1 MICQKAVILF
11 LIPLFSSVDASNR
24 NRIPN
29 FMKLINLLSVEIAGH
44 FRDLGSL
51 AKEHSISATDTP
63 QGT

>member
-29 FMKLINLLSVEIAGH
+29 FMKLINLLSVEMAGH
-44 FRDLGSL
+44 FGNSGSL